1 MEEKIKR
8 IISDYLIIDSSE
20 ISSDQTFANL
30 GLDSLDMV
38 EIFLKIEDEFDIE
51 IGDDD
56 ADKIR
61 TISSL
66 VQYLENYE

>member
-56 ADKIR
+56 SDKIR

>member
-1 MEEKIKR
+1 MEEKIKK

-30 GLDSLDMV
+30 GLDSLDVV
-38 EIFLKIEDEFDIE
+38 EIFIEVEDEFDIE
-51 IGDDD
+51 IGDND

-61 TISSL
+61 SVSSL
-66 VQYLENYE
+66 IEYLKNYE

>member
-38 EIFLKIEDEFDIE
+38 EIFLEIEDEFDIE

>member
-38 EIFLKIEDEFDIE
+38 EIFLQIEDEFDIE